1 MSQSYL
7 IAKQIPLTVGILA
20 VLGVGGFLLTRQA
33 KNDAPEAAPPK
44 TDVVAVSDSGKQAVN
59 IETAV
64 VQNASLSGAI
74 HATGQVLFPADSSV
88 KISPRLAGRVRKVY
102 VRVGDRVAPGQT
114 LAVMDSVDAASAQT
128 LARSTKVALEQ
139 ARENLARTRRLY
151 DLGTPDVTAA
161 QASLDQAKAAALFAR
176 DALQRLKQ
184 QAGIGGFAQPP
195 LEAAQNTLITAKG
208 ALVLA
213 QSDLAQAQR
222 DHDRKQ
228 KLVEIG
234 VAAVS
239 DLESAQNVLEKAQ
252 TAVQSDADS
261 VKVAE
266 QSVARE
272 QKAFQSNLYSDQQ
285 IRAAESATRQA
296 QLQQDAAD
304 RALRLAK
311 AQVLRDLRQAQSDYR
326 TAQFNAED
334 ARSKIVLLGQPNS
347 DGTVS
352 IKTPIG
358 GIVTDKQ
365 VTDGQ
370 IVDQSQMTPWQMF
383 TISNAATVWVEADV
397 YEKDIAQVHDGQAV
411 QIHVPAAPN
420 SDFTG
425 RVIHIA
431 PALDKTSRAVKVR
444 AEIPN
449 PAGRLKD
456 GMYAEVTIATG
467 SGKALP
473 LIPMEAIQ
481 HDENADFVY
490 VADGKNY
497 AKRQVKLGTQQ
508 GGKAEVTSG
517 LRPGETI
524 VTHGAI
530 FLGGAGNG
538 D

>member
-1 MSQSYL
+1 MSQSSS
-7 IAKQIPLTVGILA
+7 IAKQIPLTVGIVAALA
-20 VLGVGGFLLTRQA
+20 VGGFLLTRRA
-33 KNDAPEAAPPK
+33 KSDAPEAAPPK

-64 VQNASLSGAI
+64 VQNVSLSGAI
-74 HATGQVLFPADSSV
+74 HATGQVLFPADTSV

-102 VRVGDRVAPGQT
+102 VHVGDRVAPGQT

-128 LARSTKVALEQ
+128 LARSTNVALEQ

-151 DLGTPDVTAA
+151 NLGTPDVTAA
-161 QASLDQAKAAALFAR
+161 QASLDQAKAAAIAAKESLAR
-176 DALQRLKQ
+176 TKR
-184 QAGIGGFAQPP
+184 QAEIGGFTQAP
-195 LEAAQNTLITAKG
+195 LETAQNAVIAARG
-208 ALVLA
+208 ALVQA

-222 DHDRKQ
+222 DHDRKA

-234 VAAVS
+234 VAAKS

-252 TAVQSDADS
+252 SAVASDSES
-261 VKVAE
+261 VKLSE
-266 QSVARE
+266 QALARE

-285 IRAAESATRQA
+285 VRAAESAYRQA

-311 AQVLRDLRQAQSDYR
+311 TQILRDLRQTQSDYR

-334 ARSKIVLLGQPNS
+334 SRNKLILLGQPGS

-365 VTDGQ
+365 VTNGQ

-397 YEKDIAQVHDGQAV
+397 YEKDIAQIHNGQAV
-411 QIHVPAAPN
+411 KIHVAAAPGR
-420 SDFTG
+420 DFTG

-449 PAGRLKD
+449 AAGLLKD
-456 GMYAEVTIATG
+456 GMYAEVTIATVN
-467 SGKALP
+467 GKSQP

-497 AKRQVKLGTQQ
+497 TKRQIQLGIQQ
-508 GGKAEVTSG
+508 GGKAEVTKG

-530 FLGGAGNG
+530 FLGGAGNRG
-538 D
+538 